1 MKKPITIIV
10 DILMFAILLTQMLYA
25 FTGNV
30 AHEFLGIGFFVCLIV
45 HMILKRH
52 WLPGMIKSKGKKLP
66 ASLWVFNIVTI
77 LLVLSIIV
85 LMLSAMDVSRF
96 ILPDVHFLG
105 SPDFHRYMATAV
117 LTLGILHGGLA
128 MRRRSK
134 HKKRFTVILILLT
147 VAGAAIGLFLPP
159 YLNRHFKTVEVE
171 QDSVGIAD
179 AEKIEGFSEKP
190 LVVYFTRLGNTDF
203 EDDVDAVS
211 GASLLKMNG
220 QLMGSNELIA
230 SMVKEYI
237 DCDVVPITLTGDKYP
252 SSYND
257 TVSVASSEKNE
268 QARPAIEPIDVSGT
282 NRIILIYPIWWGTI
296 PMPVA
301 TFLEDADLS
310 GKTIDL
316 IATQGSAGF
325 GSSTSDIREL
335 CPGADVREGISIY
348 CEDIPDARKQVE
360 EYLKTIK

>member
-1 MKKPITIIV
+1 MKKTITIII

-30 AHEFLGIGFFVCLIV
+30 VHEFLGIGFFVCLII

-159 YLNRHFKTVEVE
+159 YLNRHFKIVEVE
-171 QDSVGIAD
+171 QDSVGA

-203 EDDVDAVS
+203 DEDVDAVS

-230 SMVKEYI
+230 SMVKDTI
-237 DCDVVPITLTGDKYP
+237 DCDVVPITLTGEKYP

-257 TVSVASSEKNE
+257 TVSVASKEKNE
-268 QARPAIEPIDVSGT
+268 QARPPIEPIDVSGT

-301 TFLEDADLS
+301 TFLENSDLS

-335 CPGADVREGISIY
+335 CPDADVREGISIY
-348 CEDIPDARKQVE
+348 CEDIPDARNQVK
-360 EYLKTIK
+360 EYLNSIR

>member
-1 MKKPITIIV
+1 
-10 DILMFAILLTQMLYA
+10 
-25 FTGNV
+25 
-30 AHEFLGIGFFVCLIV
+30 
-45 HMILKRH
+45 
-52 WLPGMIKSKGKKLP
+52 
-66 ASLWVFNIVTI
+66 
-77 LLVLSIIV
+77 
-85 LMLSAMDVSRF
+85 
-96 ILPDVHFLG
+96 
-105 SPDFHRYMATAV
+105 FHRYMATAV

-128 MRRRSK
+128 LRRRSK

-171 QDSVGIAD
+171 QDSVGVSD
-179 AEKIEGFSEKP
+179 TEKIAGFSEKP

-203 EDDVDAVS
+203 DEDVDAVS

-220 QLMGSNELIA
+220 QLMGSNELIV
-230 SMVKEYI
+230 SMVKECI

-257 TVSVASSEKNE
+257 TVSIASTEKNE

-335 CPGADVREGISIY
+335 CPDADVREGISIY
-348 CEDIPDARKQVE
+348 CEDIPDARNQVK
-360 EYLKTIK
+360 EYLNSIR